1 MLVNKGG
8 SIPAQ
13 FRLASSAVCTVKPL
27 SLGTCEPTQLELE
40 TPVRQR
46 RSGHRPIPFVKY
58 FRIAGIGLSIVMVL
72 ACAPEARSKKEKD
85 DRNSAQLR
93 SEYIAKLQQK
103 FVPSTPD
110 HTLGSLWSDGATLGD
125 MNSDYKARHLNDTIT
140 IQVAVQTTA
149 AQSGT
154 VDSERNFSTNS
165 AITGLFGKTPAATN
179 PLLAANSAHVLKGQG
194 STSSNTTFATSL
206 TGQVIAVLP
215 NGDLVVEAERQIFM
229 NNQHENVVI
238 RGMVRPGDIS
248 AANTV
253 PSTALSSLEIE
264 MKGKGIISDGV
275 RPPNALTRILMKL
288 FNF

>member
-1 MLVNKGG
+1 
-8 SIPAQ
+8 
-13 FRLASSAVCTVKPL
+13 
-27 SLGTCEPTQLELE
+27 
-40 TPVRQR
+40 
-46 RSGHRPIPFVKY
+46 
-58 FRIAGIGLSIVMVL
+58 MVL